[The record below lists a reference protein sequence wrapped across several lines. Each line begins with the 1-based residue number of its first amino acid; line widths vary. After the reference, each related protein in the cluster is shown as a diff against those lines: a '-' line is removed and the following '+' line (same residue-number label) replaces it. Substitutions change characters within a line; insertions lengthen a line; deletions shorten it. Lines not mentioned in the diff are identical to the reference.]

1 MQRRWIGGGVAA
13 LIVVALSYLAWTQVR
28 ATRTVA
34 AAGATDPLTVRLDQL
49 TARVERLEGELARMR
64 SRRSVAALASVDP
77 ASAKGPSGAP
87 VLTQDGVEVD
97 PDEREGGGV
106 ARRVQRLAEI
116 ANLNEQQV
124 QAVSTVL
131 QAERSKIVA
140 LRQSAGA
147 AGAGSAKREDI
158 QAIRKQT
165 DVELDRVLDDQQYT
179 AYETMRRNRAQRANT
194 RARPSAST
202 P

>member
-28 ATRTVA
+28 GSRTVA
-34 AAGATDPLTVRLDQL
+34 AAGPTDPLTVRLDQL

-64 SRRSVAALASVDP
+64 SRRPAAALASVDP
-77 ASAKGPSGAP
+77 ASANGPAGARM
-87 VLTQDGVEVD
+87 LMQDGVELD

-131 QAERSKIVA
+131 QAERAKIVA
-140 LRQSAGA
+140 LRQSSGA
-147 AGAGSAKREDI
+147 AGAASVQREDI

-165 DVELDRVLDDQQYT
+165 DVELERVLDDQQYA
-179 AYETMRRNRAQRANT
+179 AYETMRRNRAQRANA
-194 RARPSAST
+194 RARPRPST